1 VSISLDVW
9 RVPRSGV
16 PRAFWSMAVD
26 RGRMRRAP
34 GVSFVKL
41 LGTGR
46 GRDFR
51 IGAADL
57 TRWAALIV
65 TDDAA
70 ADTARD
76 RAPGDAAVPQP
87 GLARVALGHC
97 RITMAPIARRGT
109 WAGREPF
116 DDEIWA
122 DPKEKGLTLVLTR
135 ARLRPVRAAGFWR
148 AIEPVSAA
156 LRGQEGVLAAFG
168 FGEAP
173 VGYQGTVSIWR
184 DPADIVRF
192 AYRQP
197 EHAAVVAST
206 PHQRWYAEELFA
218 RFRVLDVTGD
228 REVIGWKDS
237 A

>member
-1 VSISLDVW
+1 VIVSLDVW
-9 RVPRSGV
+9 RVRRTGV

-26 RGRMRRAP
+26 RRRLRRAP
-34 GVSFVKL
+34 GVHFAKL

-46 GRDFR
+46 ARDFGV
-51 IGAADL
+51 GAADL
-57 TRWAALIV
+57 TRWAALLV
-65 TDDAA
+65 
-70 ADTARD
+70 ADGE
-76 RAPGDAAVPQP
+76 APAP
-87 GLARVALGHC
+87 GLARGAVAHC
-97 RITMAPIARRGT
+97 RVTLAPIASRGR
-109 WAGREPF
+109 WSGREPF
-116 DDEIWA
+116 E
-122 DPKEKGLTLVLTR
+122 PGEKQGPGPVLVLTR
-135 ARLRPVRAAGFWR
+135 ARIRLARAAAFWR
-148 AIEPVSAA
+148 AIDPVSTA
-156 LRGQEGVLAAFG
+156 LRGEEGVLAAFG

-184 DPADIVRF
+184 GPADIVRF

-237 A
+237 G